1 MIWLSR
7 CCNQTKLQRSTIAGR
22 DKWKVWLRSQKRSF
36 SHYIFFKEINKGIT
50 SFPPGHDIGSNS
62 SRGHSLL
69 PADHS
74 GPIAGGGVTSF
85 PLDHDSGTLVGG
97 GITPDHDSGTY
108 LVTKISYFAL

>member
-7 CCNQTKLQRSTIAGR
+7 YRNQTKSQRSKIAGR
-22 DKWKVWLRSQKRSF
+22 DKWRAWLRSQKSSF
-36 SHYIFFKEINKGIT
+36 SQYIFFKEINKGIT
-50 SFPPGHDIGSNS
+50 SSPAGHDIGSNS

-85 PLDHDSGTLVGG
+85 PLDHDSGTLAGG
-97 GITPDHDSGTY
+97 GITPDYDSGTY
-108 LVTKISYFAL
+108 LVTKISYSAL